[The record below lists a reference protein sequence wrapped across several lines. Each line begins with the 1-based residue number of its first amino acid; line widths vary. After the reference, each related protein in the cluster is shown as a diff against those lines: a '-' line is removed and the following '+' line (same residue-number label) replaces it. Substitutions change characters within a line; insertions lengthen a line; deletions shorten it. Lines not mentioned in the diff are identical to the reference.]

1 MVRRQYSHR
10 ECNLQDVYHF
20 VIFPIVVPP
29 RIELQIQMKKMQP
42 VKAGRDVRL
51 EAEIFGKPMP
61 KVTWSKDGQ
70 VLKGDLNLKLT
81 QKRNLFGLEMNSVTK
96 KQTGVFTILAE
107 NASGS
112 KTEEITV
119 KVLGE

>member
-1 MVRRQYSHR
+1 MNNVPH
-10 ECNLQDVYHF
+10 NTVY
-20 VIFPIVVPP
+20 
-29 RIELQIQMKKMQP
+29 
-42 VKAGRDVRL
+42 VKARSNIKL
-51 EAEIFGKPMP
+51 EIPLTGKPMP